1 MKTIDE
7 KIEEVEKTMLK
18 EYKRGQNN
26 EITNEKYRKLLKEKQ
41 RESIINIMQLDEK
54 DNLYKDAKY
63 YENQFKPKDF
73 NIKLK

>member
-7 KIEEVEKTMLK
+7 RIEEVEKTMLK

-26 EITNEKYRKLLKEKQ
+26 ELTNEKYRKLLKEKQ

-54 DNLYKDAKY
+54 DNLYKDSKY